1 MSAKNQRYETRIF
14 VGEIGEHRRG
24 CRRRRHGRAA
34 RVVLRIGLARDGK
47 RVGVGGE
54 QPASYRQG
62 IHGVR
67 RVVVVRQRGA
77 AVRPPDDALHHAR
90 PARRQLSL
98 ALPLHNPVNC
108 IDPTGGWNVRVSAS
122 SDRGKHPYATFTAY
136 DRNDNIIFSTIVK
149 VRGDGRIRSERKHDT
164 PQGTY
169 KILEWRETGNDRY
182 SAVKYGPNDLLALDY
197 QSGEGEGR
205 NYMHVHGGRSQ
216 GPELTDTWGC
226 LRMADQDIK
235 ELKQVVDFVESSDP
249 NESPGY
255 LTVKDD
261 IPAPVSFSDRD
272 AMKFSI
278 FRHVRLDEVVCIGQK
293 LPMPE
298 SRRPSIVDIVK
309 PVTNPSI
316 K

>member
-24 CRRRRHGRAA
+24 CRRGRHGRAA
-34 RVVLRIGLARDGK
+34 RVVLRFGIARDGK
-47 RVGVGGE
+47 RRDGGGE
-54 QPASYRQG
+54 QPAPHRQG
-62 IHGVR
+62 IH
-67 RVVVVRQRGA
+67 RQYDPLTMRFTTLDPLA
-77 AVRPPDDALHHAR
+77 ANYPS
-90 PARRQLSL
+90 LSPY
-98 ALPLHNPVNC
+98 AYCANNPVNY

-149 VRGDGRIRSERKHDT
+149 VKGKARIRSKRFNDT

-197 QSGEGEGR
+197 QSGEGKGR
-205 NYMHVHGGRSQ
+205 NYMHVHGGRDQ
-216 GPELTDTWGC
+216 GPELTDTQGC

-235 ELKQVVDFVESSDP
+235 ELKQVVDFIESSDP

-261 IPAPVSFSDRD
+261 ISAPVSFSDRD

-278 FRHVRLDEVVCIGQK
+278 FRHVRLDEVICIGQK